1 MYFLQQRHLHCF
13 LFRKRSHNYV
23 YLIIILTQEEEHN
36 QRFRQLSVEFSIHF
50 VHFIHPYMNLL
61 PHLKKKPSFTDVIKT
76 SYFKKICKLPG
87 ETLLFIEIGQFGI
100 LTIC

>member
-61 PHLKKKPSFTDVIKT
+61 PHLKKKLLLKDFKSRFLYKGKRKGCDIENRPSLV
-76 SYFKKICKLPG
+76 L
-87 ETLLFIEIGQFGI
+87 
-100 LTIC
+100 